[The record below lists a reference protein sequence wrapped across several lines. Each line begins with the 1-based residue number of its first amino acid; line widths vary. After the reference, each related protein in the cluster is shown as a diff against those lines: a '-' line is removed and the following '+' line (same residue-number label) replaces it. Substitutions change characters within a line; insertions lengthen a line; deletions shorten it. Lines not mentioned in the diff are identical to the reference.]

1 MFEGRGS
8 RLTKVNHNP
17 KFRMMVFFVIFLLLG
32 TYFIPILDS
41 QQVSQNPLPLNF
53 TEGQLLYS
61 PMWSTKTYVRDSCWN
76 LSHLWSSSYFPGVMT
91 RWFGDGKILRTIRV
105 DVGPGTGGA
114 GGGVQIVR
122 WGGTVEWDF
131 RYNSNGHLSHHDV
144 RALPNGNVLLIAW
157 ETKTPMEAIA
167 TGRNPDHVSSQGF
180 WPDHIIEVQPTG
192 PKSGTI
198 VWEWHVWD
206 HLIQNYDPIKENY
219 GIVGNHPELV
229 DINYASASE
238 TDWMHTNSIDYN
250 ENFDQ
255 ILLSVHNFNE
265 IWVIDHSTTT
275 SEAAGHTGGNGGK
288 GGDLLY
294 RWGNPQAYDRG
305 TASDQKL
312 FLQHDASWIDDG
324 CPGDGHILIFNNGG
338 SRFYSTVDEIVPPVD
353 ANGDYYLAP
362 HSAYGPTVQIWTY
375 NPQPSFYASI
385 ISGAQRL
392 PSGNTLICN
401 GETGEIFEVTPTGST
416 IWEFD
421 IGEQVF
427 NVEYISPEDWSCTP
441 QSGQNLK
448 PDDGSLTGQ
457 VPMIAPDEEDSDFEE
472 FIRVEN
478 SEKTSD
484 YELIPVSV
492 LTPTNTNEYTPR
504 PSLIQQFILKLQ
516 QWYLL
521 FEKILK
527 LPLLH

>member
-1 MFEGRGS
+1 MYEG
-8 RLTKVNHNP
+8 LWKIKYHA
-17 KFRMMVFFVIFLLLG
+17 KFRMTILFIIFLLIG
-32 TYFIPILDS
+32 AYFIPISTSERVNQDT
-41 QQVSQNPLPLNF
+41 QQLLMI
-53 TEGQLLYS
+53 TEGQILYS
-61 PMWSTKTYVRDSCWN
+61 PMWSTSTYLRESAGSLN
-76 LSHLWSSSYFPGVMT
+76 HTWSSSYFPGVMT
-91 RWFGDGKILRTIRV
+91 RWLGDGKILRTIRV
-105 DVGPGTGGA
+105 GVGPGSGGA
-114 GGGVQIVR
+114 GGGVQIVQ
-122 WGGTVEWDF
+122 WDGTVVWDF
-131 RYNSNGHLSHHDV
+131 RYNSNEHLSHHDV
-144 RALPNGNVLLIAW
+144 RSLPNGNVLLIAW
-157 ETKTPMEAIA
+157 ETKTRTEAIA
-167 TGRNPDHVSSQGF
+167 EGRNPNHISTQGFMPDHV
-180 WPDHIIEVQPTG
+180 IEVQPTG
-192 PKSGTI
+192 PTSGDI

-206 HLIQNYDPIKENY
+206 HLIQNYDSLKANF
-219 GIVGNHPELV
+219 GIIGDHPELV
-229 DINYASASE
+229 NINYAIASE
-238 TDWMHTNSIDYN
+238 SDWMHTNSIDYN

-275 SEAAGHTGGNGGK
+275 EEAAGHSGGNSGK

-362 HSAYGPTVQIWTY
+362 VSTFGPTVQIWTY